1 MRGSPR
7 RGDCIAERRAVGVR
21 VHRPAAN
28 EGGTAALTWWTE
40 PDSAKP
46 GVDYV
51 SQGKV
56 SQPFPKG
63 QDSMSVFVKL
73 LPKAKRN
80 EPEVFYVA
88 VADKG
93 AAHHGQI
100 MHTAVRLPSSQ
111 SSY

>member
-1 MRGSPR
+1 M
-7 RGDCIAERRAVGVR
+7 
-21 VHRPAAN
+21 HRPAN
-28 EGGTAALTWWTE
+28 EGDNAALTWWTE

-46 GVDYV
+46 GIDYV

-63 QDSMSVFVKL
+63 RDSMSVFVKL
-73 LPKAKRN
+73 LPKAKRS

-93 AAHHGQI
+93 AKHAGQI
-100 MHTAVRLPSSQ
+100 THTAVRLPPSQ
-111 SSY
+111 TSF